1 MVRHVLGRKPHGTRK
16 LALDQ
21 IVKELPLGRVV
32 AYATRVVP
40 WNRWLFRAPT
50 HVVSRASISE
60 LLQPKLP
67 IAALSAAVEMT
78 EQPQVEPPT
87 DPSAEGRD
95 IKPPG
100 CSAGDA
106 TVKTEG
112 YLRQLAGGLGG
123 FGVLRLAQ
131 REMNEG
137 ADAAEQLK
145 KPQLASEM
153 RRVSDELGTIHTK
166 EAAGEL
172 AERMGPMLKEAWRL
186 GRVCGLSRKKS
197 DV

>member
-1 MVRHVLGRKPHGTRK
+1 MIRHVLGRKPNPT
-16 LALDQ
+16 LTLDQ
-21 IVKELPLGRVV
+21 IAKELPMARIV
-32 AYATRVVP
+32 AYVTRVVP
-40 WNRWLFRAPT
+40 WNRWIFRAPA
-50 HVVSRASISE
+50 HVATRANTSE
-60 LLQPKLP
+60 LLQPTLP
-67 IAALSAAVEMT
+67 IAALSAAAAIT
-78 EQPQVEPPT
+78 EPAQ
-87 DPSAEGRD
+87 AEGPAE
-95 IKPPG
+95 IQIVKPPG

-131 REMNEG
+131 SEMNEG

-145 KPQLASEM
+145 KPQLATDM
-153 RRVSDELGTIHTK
+153 RRVSDELATIHTK

-172 AERMGPMLKEAWRL
+172 AERMAPMVKEAWRL

-197 DV
+197 DA